1 MNLRN
6 KKKRFGSFSRKIV
19 GNKIPL
25 ETLPERTKPHTKAQG
40 FLLPLS
46 SPEREDYLT
55 FYNCKVFMIYS
66 DSDFSCTSFETV
78 KKNMAFKKF

>member
-6 KKKRFGSFSRKIV
+6 KKKRFGSISRDIA

-25 ETLPERTKPHTKAQG
+25 ETLPEMAKPHTKAQG

-46 SPEREDYLT
+46 SREREDYLT
-55 FYNCKVFMIYS
+55 FYNCNYDLFRI
-66 DSDFSCTSFETV
+66 
-78 KKNMAFKKF
+78 